1 MYVLNICFLSMCISH
16 LWYICIIREIGWL
29 RVTSLRDTVPIETL
43 GQTCFFLRQHRF
55 LVKNNFSS
63 IVLRSR
69 LTHPVSR
76 PDLVDMPR
84 ALSQNKSQL
93 VKTLLDLDLPHDAIA
108 TSAKCSERSVRRIS
122 YNLEHYASTTH
133 PKAAKQGRPSNLTD
147 EMEQVLCYSLQFKHT
162 NFRAFSNF

>member
-1 MYVLNICFLSMCISH
+1 M
-16 LWYICIIREIGWL
+16 
-29 RVTSLRDTVPIETL
+29 
-43 GQTCFFLRQHRF
+43 
-55 LVKNNFSS
+55 
-63 IVLRSR
+63 LRSR

-108 TSAKCSERSVRRIS
+108 TSAKCSERSVHRIS
-122 YNLEHYASTTH
+122 YNLEHYASTTR